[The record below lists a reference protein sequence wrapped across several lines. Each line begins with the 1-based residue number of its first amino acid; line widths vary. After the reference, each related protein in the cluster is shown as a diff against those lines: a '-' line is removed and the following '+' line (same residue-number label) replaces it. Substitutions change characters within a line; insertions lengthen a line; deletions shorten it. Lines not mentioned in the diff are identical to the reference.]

1 MNSFGHLSV
10 GRCCASCL
18 YFSSPALPKSV
29 GWEELCGE
37 EGGGEVFE
45 LPSQSRS
52 HTQTRT
58 HIHWSADSLLS
69 SVLQKALQF
78 ESFIL
83 LLENTCPGKLSNP

>member
-1 MNSFGHLSV
+1 MLPA
-10 GRCCASCL
+10 CI
-18 YFSSPALPKSV
+18 SPALLFLRV

-45 LPSQSRS
+45 LPSQS
-52 HTQTRT
+52 RT

-83 LLENTCPGKLSNP
+83 LLENTCPGKLSNL